1 MGKDR
6 HANPLAKDGK
16 IFDAGVKITGL
27 LGISVSAVW
36 EGVMG
41 SQALTKALAH
51 LARLDTRE
59 IPFTDEFSFI
69 SAFVA
74 RRTETVH
81 SISMPVAGL
90 LAVLEGVKTVI

>member
-1 MGKDR
+1 MDK
-6 HANPLAKDGK
+6 K
-16 IFDAGVKITGL
+16 T
-27 LGISVSAVW
+27 
-36 EGVMG
+36 
-41 SQALTKALAH
+41 LTQELAH

-59 IPFTDEFSFI
+59 VPYTDRFSFI

-90 LAVLEGVKTVI
+90 LVVLEGLKTVIWAGRTSHYGPGLRPARRRLCGRDQ

>member
-1 MGKDR
+1 MDKQTLIRD
-6 HANPLAKDGK
+6 
-16 IFDAGVKITGL
+16 
-27 LGISVSAVW
+27 
-36 EGVMG
+36 
-41 SQALTKALAH
+41 LAH

-59 IPFTDEFSFI
+59 IPFTDKFSFI

-90 LAVLEGVKTVI
+90 LVVLEGVKTVIWAGRSVRPARGRLCGRDQ